1 MSCWAHNF
9 FLPPLAF
16 TLILS
21 VCTQQENMA
30 QSSADPWREE
40 KLAYIFFLCMLV
52 VLAWDMKDAKDFRA
66 LKSARSLFTAHS
78 AQCIQSFLS
87 TFNSS
92 FGSFLLSAIHLT
104 FDFIKPIDKD
114 LNNLNAAF
122 CVFFSWHRWKD
133 TQNCEDAFH
142 AELEYDFFVC
152 NRKRRKNE
160 RFSARRCCR
169 LFNSTILQSWR
180 SLNFLIKPYLG
191 CCSRM
196 LTSMRMYMVF
206 TIESRKHTRSCAAKK
221 T

>member
-1 MSCWAHNF
+1 MSRWAHNF
-9 FLPPLAF
+9 FLPPLAL

-52 VLAWDMKDAKDFRA
+52 VLALDMKDAKDFRA

-92 FGSFLLSAIHLT
+92 FGSFLLFAIHLT

-122 CVFFSWHRWKD
+122 CVFF
-133 TQNCEDAFH
+133 
-142 AELEYDFFVC
+142 FV
-152 NRKRRKNE
+152 
-160 RFSARRCCR
+160 A
-169 LFNSTILQSWR
+169 
-180 SLNFLIKPYLG
+180 
-191 CCSRM
+191 
-196 LTSMRMYMVF
+196 
-206 TIESRKHTRSCAAKK
+206 
-221 T
+221 